1 MNKRM
6 NKRMLL
12 LSSILSA
19 STFSATFLIPS
30 ALAQAPADIYKAK
43 CAMCHGADGT
53 AQTPA
58 GKAMKARDFHDPDV
72 IKATDADLTVAIT
85 KGRNKMPAYGTQYS
99 ADQIKGL
106 VAYVRDMQKSAK

>member
-1 MNKRM
+1 MNKRI
-6 NKRMLL
+6 LF

-19 STFSATFLIPS
+19 TFLVPC
-30 ALAQAPADIYKAK
+30 AVAQAPADIYKAK
-43 CAMCHGADGT
+43 CAMCHGADG
-53 AQTPA
+53 AANTPA

-72 IKATDADLTVAIT
+72 INATDADLTAAIV

-106 VAYVRDMQKSAK
+106 VAYIRDMQKK

>member
-1 MNKRM
+1 MI
-6 NKRMLL
+6 KRMLL
-12 LSSILSA
+12 LSSILSGA
-19 STFSATFLIPS
+19 IFLTPS
-30 ALAQAPADIYKAK
+30 VLAQAPADIYKAK

-72 IKATDADLTVAIT
+72 IKASDADLTAAIA

-106 VAYVRDMQKSAK
+106 VAFVRDMQKSVK